1 MKKIIRKGLCVLL
14 SMVGFLQGTMGMTG
28 SALAYSNET
37 VTVQAETQDI
47 LEWEQF
53 QYLASEEEVTII
65 GYTETISGAL
75 SIPATIGDLPVT
87 RVENNAFSG
96 QNDLTEVEIP
106 ATVTEI
112 GSTAFS
118 GCKSLE
124 SFVVS
129 EDNPAYCVRNGF
141 LLDKSEDMLILCP
154 VGRKG
159 IVDDIP
165 DTVRLISDS
174 AFADCEELTD
184 VVLPPSVMVIGKLAF
199 FDCISLQSVTLSE
212 QLQKIG
218 DVAFLNCAS
227 LKEIYV
233 PESVATISAFSL
245 GYVTNETADG
255 YEPIADFT
263 IRGYYNT
270 TADQYAAENDFVFIG
285 MNREPVATET
295 TTTATDE
302 SMVTTTTMATM
313 TTTVVTTTIV
323 TAASVTT
330 TTAMTTNTAEST
342 IIDDAKMGDVD
353 GDGIASVE
361 DAVLVLTYYAKR
373 AAALSPYLVTE
384 TDEEAEQMAFLCA
397 DMDGDGTLSIEDA
410 VLILEK
416 YAKQSAGLL

>member
-1 MKKIIRKGLCVLL
+1 MKKMIRKGLCVLL

-28 SALAYSNET
+28 SALAYSDET

-129 EDNPAYCVRNGF
+129 EDNPAYCVRNG
-141 LLDKSEDMLILCP
+141 LILCP

-233 PESVATISAFSL
+233 PENVATISAFSL

-313 TTTVVTTTIV
+313 TTT
-323 TAASVTT
+323 AAMTT

-342 IIDDAKMGDVD
+342 MIDDAKMGDVD